1 MVKSPPYT
9 QDMASILVVEDETDL
24 REMLSESLAAGGNFV
39 RQAESISVARK
50 HVNELPPDLI
60 ILDWM
65 LPDVTGIQWLRQ
77 LRRES
82 GTRKIPVI
90 MLTARDTVEDKIT
103 GLDSGA
109 DDYLV
114 KPFSIKELQARVR
127 TQLRKGDVASSDRFY
142 HVDGLT
148 LDIESHRVTTEQ
160 GEIKLGPTEFRLL
173 EHFMS
178 HPDRVYSRGQLLD
191 AVWGQN
197 VFIEERTVDVHI
209 RRLRKALGE
218 HDKQDYV
225 QTVRG
230 AGYRFGA
237 AGHH

>member
-1 MVKSPPYT
+1 
-9 QDMASILVVEDETDL
+9 MASILVVEDETDL
-24 REMLSESLAAGGNFV
+24 REMLAETLSANGDFV
-39 RQAESISVARK
+39 RQADCIRNAKQHLE
-50 HVNELPPDLI
+50 ELSPDLI

-65 LPDVTGIQWLRQ
+65 LPDVTGLQWLRQ
-77 LRRES
+77 LRRDTA
-82 GTRKIPVI
+82 TRDIPVI
-90 MLTARDTVEDKIT
+90 MLTAKDTVEDRVS

-127 TQLRKGDVASSDRFY
+127 TQLRKNEHDDTDRFY
-142 HVDGLT
+142 HQDGLT
-148 LDIESHRVTTEQ
+148 LDTESHRVRTEE

-178 HPDRVYSRGQLLD
+178 HPERVYSRGQLLD

-209 RRLRKALGE
+209 RRLRKALSE
-218 HDKQDYV
+218 HGKDKFI

-230 AGYRFGA
+230 AGYRFGS
-237 AGHH
+237 GKQH

>member
-1 MVKSPPYT
+1 
-9 QDMASILVVEDETDL
+9 MASILVVEDETDL
-24 REMLSESLAAGGNFV
+24 REMVAESLTATGNYV
-39 RQAESISVARK
+39 RQAGSINEAKK
-50 HVNELPPDLI
+50 HVSDLAPDLI
-60 ILDWM
+60 VLDWM
-65 LPDVTGIQWLRQ
+65 LPDVTGLQWLRQ

-82 GTRKIPVI
+82 GSKAIPVI
-90 MLTARDTVEDKIT
+90 MLTAKDGVEDRVN

-127 TQLRKGDVASSDRFY
+127 TQLRKNDDGGAERFY
-142 HVDGLT
+142 HCDGLT
-148 LDIESHRVTTEQ
+148 LDAESHRVTTGD
-160 GEIKLGPTEFRLL
+160 GEVKLGPTEFRLL

-178 HPDRVYSRGQLLD
+178 HPERVYSRGQLLD

-209 RRLRKALGE
+209 RRLRKALNE
-218 HDKQDYV
+218 HQKAHFV

-230 AGYRFGA
+230 AGYRFGVT
-237 AGHH
+237 GQR

>member
-1 MVKSPPYT
+1 
-9 QDMASILVVEDETDL
+9 MASILVVEDEADL
-24 REMLSESLAAGGNFV
+24 REMVAETLASGGNYV
-39 RQAESISVARK
+39 RQAGSISEAKK
-50 HVNELPPDLI
+50 HLSDLPPDLI
-60 ILDWM
+60 VLDWM
-65 LPDVTGIQWLRQ
+65 LPDVTGLQWLRQ

-82 GTRKIPVI
+82 GSKSIPVI
-90 MLTARDTVEDKIT
+90 MLTAKDDVEDRIS

-127 TQLRKGDVASSDRFY
+127 SQLRKSDTSESERF
-142 HVDGLT
+142 HHCDGLT
-148 LDIESHRVTTEQ
+148 LDIESHRVSTEE

-178 HPDRVYSRGQLLD
+178 HPERVYSRSQLLD

-209 RRLRKALGE
+209 RRLRKALAA
-218 HDKQDYV
+218 HKKDHFI

-230 AGYRFGA
+230 AGYRFGVS
-237 AGHH
+237 GY

>member
-1 MVKSPPYT
+1 
-9 QDMASILVVEDETDL
+9 MASILVVEDESDL
-24 REMLSESLAAGGNFV
+24 REMLAETLSSKGEYV
-39 RQAESISVARK
+39 RQADSVRSAKRLIE
-50 HVNELPPDLI
+50 ELPPDLI

-65 LPDVTGIQWLRQ
+65 LPDVTGLQWLRQ
-77 LRRES
+77 LRREAS
-82 GTRKIPVI
+82 TRSIPVI
-90 MLTARDTVEDKIT
+90 MLTAKDTVDDRVN

-114 KPFSIKELQARVR
+114 KPFSIKELMARVR
-127 TQLRKGDVASSDRFY
+127 TQLRKGDGSPTERFY
-142 HVDGLT
+142 HLDGLT
-148 LDIESHRVTTEQ
+148 LDIESHRVSTDK

-218 HDKQDYV
+218 HDKDKYV

-230 AGYRFGA
+230 AGYRFGTVKHA
-237 AGHH
+237 

>member
-1 MVKSPPYT
+1 MS
-9 QDMASILVVEDETDL
+9 SILVVEDESDL
-24 REMLSESLAAGGNFV
+24 REMLAETLAANGNYV
-39 RQAESISVARK
+39 RQAESIRIAK
-50 HVNELPPDLI
+50 QHIDDMPPDLI

-65 LPDVTGIQWLRQ
+65 LPDVTGLQWLRQ
-77 LRRES
+77 LRRD
-82 GTRKIPVI
+82 TNTKDIPVI
-90 MLTARDTVEDKIT
+90 MLTAKDTVEDRVS

-127 TQLRKGDVASSDRFY
+127 TQLRRNDDKETDRFY
-142 HVDGLT
+142 HLDGLT
-148 LDIESHRVTTEQ
+148 LDIESHRVSTDQ

-218 HDKQDYV
+218 HEKDKYI

-230 AGYRFGA
+230 AGYRFGVA
-237 AGHH
+237 KQH

>member
-1 MVKSPPYT
+1 
-9 QDMASILVVEDETDL
+9 MASILVVEDETDL
-24 REMLSESLAAGGNFV
+24 REMLAETLSSTGDYV

-50 HVNELPPDLI
+50 HLSELQPDLI

-65 LPDVTGIQWLRQ
+65 LPDVTGLQWLRQ
-77 LRRES
+77 LRRDTATS
-82 GTRKIPVI
+82 NIPVI
-90 MLTARDTVEDKIT
+90 MLTAKDTVEDRVS

-127 TQLRKGDVASSDRFY
+127 TQLRKVDKTSDARFY

-148 LDIESHRVTTEQ
+148 LDVESHRVTGEH
-160 GEIKLGPTEFRLL
+160 GEIRLGPTEFRLL

-178 HPDRVYSRGQLLD
+178 HPERVYSRGQLLD

-197 VFIEERTVDVHI
+197 IFIEERTVDVHI
-209 RRLRKALGE
+209 RRLRKALSTHNIE
-218 HDKQDYV
+218 DYV

-230 AGYRFGA
+230 AGYRFGTSKQQ
-237 AGHH
+237 H